1 MENNI
6 KKSLDSIDV
15 PLDKLDDAILKG
27 IHSQQ
32 KKRKFPI
39 KKGMLMILASGVLIL
54 CSGFISPKV
63 ATVLANVP
71 LIGFMYSIEEHDA
84 GLYDA
89 LSDDNK
95 VVLNETVTSSGIP
108 FTIEEVVYDGARLN
122 IIFTMPEYGDV
133 YPLTIL
139 VDGERINNSESLR
152 ELDGDGVFRGLW
164 EIQATEPLPEAFD
177 LTIKIHQI
185 DHTKG
190 DWQFTT
196 PIQKVNNESKELAAG
211 QKGIVDDIEFTME
224 SVVTSTTMTMVEVR
238 FNEDYNKLFSENRAI
253 HPTFVDQNNNPLAVL
268 NASGSG
274 DENGLVYKYLLN
286 PLADDV
292 TNIQLIYYFIP
303 NLNNQIEMK
312 EPIPKHLP
320 QRISL
325 GEAGYLII
333 SNIANDGIESTMTLT
348 VESDIPFDHNFTPGF
363 VDIRNTEG
371 ESLVTDYIHAVA
383 PNEYKLTYQNNVGKA
398 YIHTR
403 QLPQIQVEETA
414 KVMIPIQ

>member
-6 KKSLDSIDV
+6 KTALESIDV
-15 PLDKLDDAILKG
+15 PLDKLDEAILKG
-27 IHSQQ
+27 MHAQK

-39 KKGMLMILASGVLIL
+39 KKGILTMLASGVLIL
-54 CSGFISPKV
+54 CSGFISPKM
-63 ATVLANVP
+63 ADVLANVP
-71 LIGFMYSIEEHDA
+71 LIGFMYSIEEYDA
-84 GLYDA
+84 GLYEA
-89 LSDDNK
+89 LSDENK

-108 FTIEEVVYDGARLN
+108 FTIEEIVYDGSRLN
-122 IIFTMPEYGDV
+122 IIFTMPEFGDV

-139 VDGERINNSESLR
+139 VDGEIINNSESLR
-152 ELDGDGVFRGLW
+152 ELEGDGVFRGLW

-185 DHTKG
+185 GLTKG

-196 PIQKVNNESKELAAG
+196 PIQKVNNDSKELAAG
-211 QKGIVDDIEFTME
+211 QKGVVDGIDFTVE
-224 SVVTSTTMTMVEVR
+224 SIVTSTTMTMAEVR
-238 FNEDYNKLFSENRAI
+238 FNEDFNKLFSENRAI

-268 NASGSG
+268 NISGSG
-274 DENGLVYKYLLN
+274 DENGLVYKYLLD

-292 TNIQLIYYFIP
+292 TDIQLMYYFIP
-303 NLNNQIEMK
+303 NLNDQIEMK
-312 EPIPKHLP
+312 ESLTKHFP

-325 GEAGYLII
+325 GEGGHLVI
-333 SNIANDGIESTMTLT
+333 SNIANDGVVTTMTLT

-371 ESLVTDYIHAVA
+371 ESLVTDYIHAVG
-383 PNEYKLTYQNNVGKA
+383 PNKYELSYQNNVGKA

-403 QLPQIQVEETA
+403 QLPLIEVEETA
-414 KVMIPIQ
+414 KVMISIQ

>member
-6 KKSLDSIDV
+6 KKTLDSIDV
-15 PLDKLDDAILKG
+15 PLDKLDEAILKG
-27 IHSQQ
+27 IHSQK
-32 KKRKFPI
+32 KKRKIPI
-39 KKGMLMILASGVLIL
+39 KKGLLTMLASSVLIL

-63 ATVLANVP
+63 ANVLANVP
-71 LIGFMYSIEEHDA
+71 LIGFMYSIEEYDA
-84 GLYDA
+84 GLHEA
-89 LSDDNK
+89 LSDENK

-108 FTIEEVVYDGARLN
+108 FTIEEIVYDGARLN
-122 IIFTMPEYGDV
+122 VIFTMPEYGDV

-139 VDGERINNSESLR
+139 VDGERINNSEGLR
-152 ELDGDGVFRGLW
+152 ELEGDGGFRGLW

-185 DHTKG
+185 GRTKG

-196 PIQKVNNESKELAAG
+196 PIQKVNNRSKELAAG
-211 QKGIVDDIEFTME
+211 QKGIVDGIEFTVE

-268 NASGSG
+268 NMSGSG
-274 DENGLVYKYLLN
+274 DEKGLLYKYLLD

-292 TNIQLIYYFIP
+292 TDIQLIYYFIP
-303 NLNNQIEMK
+303 NLNDQTEMK
-312 EPIPKHLP
+312 ESLTKHFP
-320 QRISL
+320 QQISL
-325 GEAGYLII
+325 GEAGHLVI
-333 SNIANDGIESTMTLT
+333 SNIENDGIESTMTLT
-348 VESDIPFDHNFTPGF
+348 IESDFPFDHNFTPGF

-371 ESLVTDYIHAVA
+371 ESLVTDYIHAVG
-383 PNEYKLTYQNNVGKA
+383 PNEYELTYQNNVVKA

-403 QLPQIQVEETA
+403 QLPQIEVEETA
-414 KVMIPIQ
+414 KVMIPVQ

>member
-6 KKSLDSIDV
+6 KKALESIDV
-15 PLDKLDDAILKG
+15 PLDKLDEAILKG
-27 IHSQQ
+27 IHSQK

-39 KKGMLMILASGVLIL
+39 KKGILTMLASCLLIL
-54 CSGFISPKV
+54 CSGFISSKM
-63 ATVLANVP
+63 AGVLANVP
-71 LIGFMYSIEEHDA
+71 LIGFMYSIEEYDV
-84 GLYDA
+84 GLYEA
-89 LSDDNK
+89 LSDENK

-108 FTIEEVVYDGARLN
+108 FTIEEIVYDGARLN
-122 IIFTMPEYGDV
+122 VIFTMPEYGDV
-133 YPLTIL
+133 HPLTIL
-139 VDGERINNSESLR
+139 VDGEIINNDESLR
-152 ELDGDGVFRGLW
+152 ELEGDGVFRGLW

-185 DHTKG
+185 GRTKG

-196 PIQKVNNESKELAAG
+196 PIQMVNNDRKELAAG
-211 QKGIVDDIEFTME
+211 QKGIVDGIGFTVE

-268 NASGSG
+268 NISGSG
-274 DENGLVYKYLLN
+274 NENGLVYKYLLN

-292 TNIQLIYYFIP
+292 TDIQLIYYFIS
-303 NLNNQIEMK
+303 NLNDQIEIK
-312 EPIPKHLP
+312 KPLTKHFP

-325 GEAGYLII
+325 GEAGHLVI
-333 SNIANDGIESTMTLT
+333 SNIANDGIKSIMTIT
-348 VESDIPFDHNFTPGF
+348 IESDFPFDYNFTPGF
-363 VDIRNTEG
+363 VDIRNAGG
-371 ESLVTDYIHAVA
+371 ESLVTDYIHAVG
-383 PNEYKLTYQNNVGKA
+383 PNEYELTYQNNVGKP

-403 QLPQIQVEETA
+403 QLPLIEVEKTA